1 MKNLF
6 NQNDTTEI
14 LNRVDNLKPTSQ
26 RLWGKMEVAQ
36 MLAHCSKTL
45 EAATGQ
51 KNLPRTFIGKV
62 LGGIFKRTYSNEKP
76 FEKNSPTNYYFKT
89 TDQRNFETERQ
100 KVKEFIQEFQTG
112 GESKCTTHPHP
123 FFGKL
128 TPTQWSIGMHKHLDH
143 HLRQFGA

>member
-6 NQNDTTEI
+6 NQEDTTEI

-45 EAATGQ
+45 EVATGQ

-62 LGGIFKRTYSNEKP
+62 LGGIIKKIYSNEKP
-76 FEKNSPTNYYFKT
+76 FEKNSPTDNYFKIIG
-89 TDQRNFETERQ
+89 QRNFETEKQ
-100 KVKEFIQEFQTG
+100 KLNI
-112 GESKCTTHPHP
+112 S
-123 FFGKL
+123 
-128 TPTQWSIGMHKHLDH
+128 
-143 HLRQFGA
+143 

>member
-26 RLWGKMEVAQ
+26 PLWGKMEAAQ
-36 MLAHCSKTL
+36 MLAHCSKVL
-45 EAATGQ
+45 EMGTGQ
-51 KNLPRTFIGKV
+51 TNLPRIFIGKI
-62 LGGIFKRTYSNEKP
+62 LGLLLKKTYSNEKP
-76 FEKNSPTNYYFKT
+76 FKKNSPTDNYCKIT
-89 TDQRNFETERQ
+89 GQRNFEAEKQ
-100 KVKEFIQEFQTG
+100 KVKDFIQKFQTG
-112 GESKCTTHPHP
+112 GESKCATHPHP

-128 TPTQWSIGMHKHLDH
+128 TPPEWSIGMHKHLDH